1 MKLGLTSAVGKFV
14 MAFVLAL
21 AAATTPRAQAQ
32 TFSVIHNFTGGND
45 GGNPLAGFTID
56 TAGNLYGTTNAG
68 GVYGAGTIFKVTGTR
83 EEIVLHSFAGGTD
96 GANPQASL
104 VTDAAGNLYGTTNAG
119 GPSGAGTVFKV
130 TAKGKET
137 VLYGFTGKADGA
149 NPQASLAMDAAG
161 NLYGTASAGGSNG
174 NGTVFSLAPQKTGGR
189 WSEKVLYSFG
199 NGTDGAVPVAGVTFD
214 AAGNL
219 YGTTSAGGTY
229 GYGIVF
235 RLKPSK
241 SGWTESVLHDFQNS
255 SDGAVPYAG
264 LIFDKLGNLYGAAT
278 EGGTGG
284 GGTVFQLTPSKGHWK
299 FAVLYG
305 LPGWGISGSFRN
317 LFLDASGDIYATTHC
332 DGADNSGT
340 VYKLRYSG
348 DTWTYTS
355 LYVFSGGSDGQ
366 FSFSSPVFDKHG
378 NLYGTTKQGGAN
390 GYGVVFKVNP

>member
-1 MKLGLTSAVGKFV
+1 MKLGLRSSVGSVV

-21 AAATTPRAQAQ
+21 ATAATPRAQAQ
-32 TFSVIHNFTGGND
+32 TFSVIHDFTGGSD

-56 TAGNLYGTTNAG
+56 AGGNLYGTTNAG
-68 GVYGAGTIFKVTGTR
+68 GAYGAGTIFKVTATGN
-83 EEIVLHSFAGGTD
+83 EIVLHSFKGGTD

-104 VTDAAGNLYGTTNAG
+104 VMDAVGNLYGTTNAG

-130 TAKGKET
+130 TAKGRET
-137 VLYGFTGKADGA
+137 VLYSFTGKADGA
-149 NPQASLAMDAAG
+149 NPQASLVMDAAG

-174 NGTVFSLAPQKTGGR
+174 NGTVFSLAPKKTGGR
-189 WSEKVLYSFG
+189 LSEKVLYSFG
-199 NGTDGAVPVAGVTFD
+199 KGTDGAIPVASVTFD

-219 YGTTSAGGTY
+219 YGTTSAGGAY

-241 SGWTESVLHDFQNS
+241 SGWVKTVLHNFQNG

-264 LIFDKLGNLYGAAT
+264 LIFDKSGNLYGAAT

-305 LPGWGISGSFRN
+305 LPGWGISGSYRN

-332 DGADNSGT
+332 DGYENSGT
-340 VYKLRYSG
+340 VYKLTHSG
-348 DTWTYTS
+348 ETWTYKS
-355 LYVFSGGSDGQ
+355 LYVFIGGSDGQ
-366 FSFSSPVFDKHG
+366 FSFSSPVFDKRG